1 MKKLILTATFAA
13 LTLSAVAPVQAMT
26 LSNGLSVGLLT
37 QTEIERR
44 RPRIP
49 GGSGCDTRQDIREH
63 PECTPA

>member
-1 MKKLILTATFAA
+1 
-13 LTLSAVAPVQAMT
+13 MT

-37 QTEIERR
+37 QTEVERR